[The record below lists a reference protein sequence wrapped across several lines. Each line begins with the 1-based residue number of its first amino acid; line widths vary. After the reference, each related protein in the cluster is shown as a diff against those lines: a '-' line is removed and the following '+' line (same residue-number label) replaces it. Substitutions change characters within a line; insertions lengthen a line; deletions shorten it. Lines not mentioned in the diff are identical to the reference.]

1 MIRNLKI
8 LGLPLV
14 AILAM
19 SMAVMASTASAVEFH
34 SESAHTTLEGE
45 QTEPTEFVFEA
56 GTVICEE
63 TVYQRTQESKTTAEV
78 ILEPEYV
85 GCTSGGASVTISTNG
100 CVYRLYEGEK
110 VAEGYDFLTDIVCPE
125 NQVIDVH
132 TTDAAK
138 TLKCTITIPG
148 QVKRKKVT
156 YTNKGIG
163 VNRDVLAH
171 IHYSGTQYYQHKGT
185 AAGSCTTGT
194 FEKGT
199 KRATVTTRG
208 YFETFQVGVWV
219 E

>member
-1 MIRNLKI
+1 MTAHLKT
-8 LGLPLV
+8 LGIALV
-14 AILAM
+14 AAIALCLLLA
-19 SMAVMASTASAVEFH
+19 SVASAVEFH
-34 SESAHTTLEGE
+34 SESEHTTLEGE
-45 QTEPTEFVFEA
+45 QTEPTAFVFEA

-63 TVYQRTQESKTTAEV
+63 TVYKGTQESKTATEV
-78 ILEPEYV
+78 ILEPEYL
-85 GCTSGGASVTISTNG
+85 GCTSGGAPVTINTNG

-125 NQVIDVH
+125 GQVIDIH
-132 TTDAAK
+132 TTDVK
-138 TLKCTITIPG
+138 ETLKCTITIPG

-171 IHYSGTQYYQHKGT
+171 IHYTGTQYYQHKGT
-185 AAGSCTTGT
+185 AAGSCKTGA

-199 KRATVTTRG
+199 KKSTKTTRG
-208 YFETFQVGVWV
+208 YFETFQVGFWV